1 MISLIS
7 PAPFAPPRPCSD
19 TLTIAPHSTIPR
31 IAPHCTITRIARTA
45 TRITTRIT
53 ARIVAHATRAI
64 IAALAAGVSP
74 PVTSSHSTAT
84 SPHSISYRSQDVPSD
99 THLFRVRIC
108 RETTRDRRPLHS

>member
-31 IAPHCTITRIARTA
+31 IAPHCTITRIARITA
-45 TRITTRIT
+45 RTT

-74 PVTSSHSTAT
+74 TVTSPHSTAT
-84 SPHSISYRSQDVPSD
+84 SPHSISYPSQDMPSD

-108 RETTRDRRPLHS
+108 RETTRDHRPLHS

>member
-31 IAPHCTITRIARTA
+31 IARTA
-45 TRITTRIT
+45 TRITTRITARIT

-74 PVTSSHSTAT
+74 TVTSPHSTAT

-108 RETTRDRRPLHS
+108 RETTRDHRPLHS